1 MAHRGTSER
10 IAVYLPN
17 LAGGGAERA
26 FLELAHSL
34 SALGPSVDL
43 VLARRIGPY
52 IDEIP
57 DDVRVVELHATSRID
72 VVVRLARYLRRERPA
87 ALLSGGDVSNAVAL
101 VASMFAGRTAQCF
114 VSQRAMMRSVWQVQ
128 KPKTWRAWMAV
139 LQMLYRRSKMIICNS
154 EAARLE
160 LIENFGIDGAK
171 CPVIYN
177 AVDIDRI
184 GRQAEI
190 LLEDPWFT
198 QGSPPVV
205 ISVGSLSPIK
215 DMASLIRAFD
225 ITQKTH
231 TFHLILLGE
240 GPERCS
246 LESLVRECKIEHR
259 VRMPGFVTNPFPM
272 IQRARLLVSA
282 SLTEGCPNVIQQ
294 ALACGTPIV
303 ATDCPGGTSEI
314 LENGRWGRLVPVA
327 DPESMA
333 AAILASLDD
342 PNPPD
347 GRIRAADFTPEKT
360 TRAYLDVLLPGFN
373 PRQVP
378 GLPEE

>member
-1 MAHRGTSER
+1 
-10 IAVYLPN
+10 
-17 LAGGGAERA
+17 
-26 FLELAHSL
+26 
-34 SALGPSVDL
+34 
-43 VLARRIGPY
+43 
-52 IDEIP
+52 
-57 DDVRVVELHATSRID
+57 
-72 VVVRLARYLRRERPA
+72 
-87 ALLSGGDVSNAVAL
+87 
-101 VASMFAGRTAQCF
+101 
-114 VSQRAMMRSVWQVQ
+114 
-128 KPKTWRAWMAV
+128 
-139 LQMLYRRSKMIICNS
+139 
-154 EAARLE
+154 
-160 LIENFGIDGAK
+160 
-171 CPVIYN
+171 
-177 AVDIDRI
+177 
-184 GRQAEI
+184 
-190 LLEDPWFT
+190 
-198 QGSPPVV
+198 
-205 ISVGSLSPIK
+205 
-215 DMASLIRAFD
+215 
-225 ITQKTH
+225 
-231 TFHLILLGE
+231 
-240 GPERCS
+240 
-246 LESLVRECKIEHR
+246 
-259 VRMPGFVTNPFPM
+259 M